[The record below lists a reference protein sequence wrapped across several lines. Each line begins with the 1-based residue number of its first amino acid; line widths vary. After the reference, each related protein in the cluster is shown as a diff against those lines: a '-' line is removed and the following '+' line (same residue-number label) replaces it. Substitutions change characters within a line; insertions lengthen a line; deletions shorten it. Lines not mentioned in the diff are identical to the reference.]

1 MEETEFDIVI
11 AGAGVNALSC
21 AALLTRYGLS
31 VCLVERNPWIGGG
44 AVTREVTLPGF
55 KHDLFGS
62 SHVWI
67 QANADFKDLLE
78 PELIRHG
85 LKYIPSTDHITGH
98 PDKSGGPGIVI
109 YKSIDKTVD
118 SIARYSKADAKKYR
132 QVYDEFGAIKDGF
145 IRAFFSPPSPPSTMA
160 RAFEN
165 SREGLKRMQE
175 FNLSARA
182 WVDFNF
188 ENDFVKAVM
197 LNWALAPQILPE
209 QEGAGQSFYI
219 MIPAVHVY
227 GQAVPEGGSQELPN
241 SMARYVEAK
250 GGRVITLATVEKII
264 VVNGEARGLKL
275 ADGSEIR
282 ARKAVVT
289 ALEPK
294 QSFLKLVGDEKLPAD
309 FTQAVRRFSFGK
321 VTICRVHLALSE
333 PPDFTNGAEMS
344 RCAFHRI
351 VDSTPQMIRQYA
363 EMSLGEPPSDPF
375 LWSACWTL
383 MDPTRAPDGKH
394 TLIFDTYVPNWLAS
408 GKSWEDIKEDYAHS
422 VLLKKLQQYAPNI
435 SARTILGEYIE
446 TKDSLERANLSFVD
460 GTTNGGER
468 IAAQLGAFR
477 PFPGYA
483 HYRSPIRGLY
493 MTGPHCHPGGGISA
507 AGTIAANVMLEDLGL
522 KRLPN

>member
-1 MEETEFDIVI
+1 MTATEFDIVI

-21 AALLTRYGLS
+21 GALLTRRGLS
-31 VCLVERNPWIGGG
+31 VCLVERNPWVGGG
-44 AVTREVTLPGF
+44 AVTREVTIPGF
-55 KHDLFGS
+55 RHDLFGS

-78 PELIRHG
+78 PELVKYG
-85 LKYIPSTDHITGH
+85 LTYIPSTDHITGH

-109 YKSIDKTVD
+109 YKSIDKTVE
-118 SIARYSKADAKKYR
+118 SIARYSKADAKRYR

-145 IRAFFSPPSPPSTMA
+145 IRAFFSPPAPPSTMA
-160 RAFEN
+160 RALEN
-165 SREGLKRMQE
+165 SRAGLRRMQE

-182 WVDFNF
+182 WVEFNF
-188 ENDFVKAVM
+188 ENDFVKSVM

-227 GQAVPEGGSQELPN
+227 GQAIPEGGSQELPN
-241 SMARYVEAK
+241 AMARYVEANA
-250 GGRVITLATVEKII
+250 GRVITGATVERII
-264 VVNGEARGLKL
+264 VEGGEARGLKL
-275 ADGSEIR
+275 AGGAEIR

-294 QSFLKLVGDEKLPAD
+294 QSFLKLVGEDRLAPD
-309 FTQAVRRFSFGK
+309 FAAAVRRFSFGK

-344 RCAFHRI
+344 KCAFHRI
-351 VDSTPQMIRQYA
+351 VDSTPQMTRQYA
-363 EMSLGEPPSDPF
+363 EMSMGEPPSDPF

-383 MDPTRAPDGKH
+383 LDPTRAPEGKH

-408 GKSWEDIKEDYAHS
+408 GKSWEDIKEEYAHD

-435 SARTILGEYIE
+435 SGRVILGEYIE
-446 TKDSLERANLSFVD
+446 TRDSLERANLSFVD

-483 HYRSPIRGLY
+483 HYRSPIPRLY

-507 AGTIAANVMLEDLGL
+507 AGTIAANVMLEDFGL
-522 KRLPN
+522 RRAPN